1 MIMIFTPSFHRLSR
15 LLVLPGFLVIVLLGT
30 QTHAAEVS
38 LISTGTGVWTLTGN
52 DLNEVS
58 ALDIDMR
65 YDPGKLPKIT
75 VEQGGLLQ
83 GAMSVINDQT
93 PGILRAAS
101 VTGKQF
107 ERNGTILILRSPLP
121 GAELIP
127 MTLKIRATD
136 KNGQP
141 VPIAVRN
148 NTPLLAPENN
158 LTKTALSTD
167 SNHSGSTGSITF
179 PSAPPET
186 PETPETPESRIS
198 IENEPPLPPT
208 VQVAPAIPGQAENI
222 PLPEKEFHSQE
233 SIIAALVK
241 LGPAATVGALKTI
254 FTSPGKDAR
263 VRQTPPVVFAD
274 GRSKVSLMLN
284 KSASTNRPSIGVQGC
299 RLAEIEDAGDA
310 GWQIHL
316 LTVAGAWP
324 AKILL
329 LGDNELVEFP
339 LVIVPQIE
347 SIPRNLMD
355 NAAIPALDL
364 DQDGQHTPLDDY
376 LLIGNL
382 LAHPPVD

>member
-1 MIMIFTPSFHRLSR
+1 MNMIFTRNLHRLSR
-15 LLVLPGFLVIVLLGT
+15 LLVLPGFLTIVLLGT

-38 LISTGTGVWTLTGN
+38 LISTGTGVWTLTAN

-65 YDPGKLPKIT
+65 YDPGKLPNVK

-107 ERNGTILILRSPLP
+107 DRSGTILILRSPLP

-136 KNGQP
+136 KKGQP
-141 VPIAVRN
+141 VPIVVRN
-148 NTPLLAPENN
+148 NTPLMAPENN
-158 LTKTALSTD
+158 LTKTALSSD
-167 SNHSGSTGSITF
+167 SNHSGSSGSVTF

-186 PETPETPESRIS
+186 PEPRI
-198 IENEPPLPPT
+198 IVENEPPLPPT
-208 VQVAPAIPGQAENI
+208 VQAAPAIPVQTENI

-241 LGPAATVGALKTI
+241 LGPTATVGALKTI

-299 RLAEIEDAGDA
+299 RLAEIEDAGDE

-316 LTVAGAWP
+316 HTVAGAWP

-339 LVIVPQIE
+339 LVIVPEIE

-382 LAHPPVD
+382 LATPFP

>member
-1 MIMIFTPSFHRLSR
+1 MIMVFTRSLHRLSR
-15 LLVLPGFLVIVLLGT
+15 LLVPTGFLAIFLLGAQT
-30 QTHAAEVS
+30 QAAEIS
-38 LISTGTGVWTLTGN
+38 LISAGPGVWTVTAKG
-52 DLNEVS
+52 LNEVS

-65 YDPGKLPKIT
+65 YDPSKLPKVT

-83 GAMSVINDQT
+83 GAISVINDQT

-107 ERNGTILILRSPLP
+107 DRSGTILIIRSPIP

-127 MTLKIRATD
+127 MTLKIRGTD
-136 KNGQP
+136 KNGQA
-141 VPIAVRN
+141 VPIVVRN
-148 NTPLLAPENN
+148 NTPLLTPEND
-158 LTKTALSTD
+158 LTKTALSSE
-167 SNHSGSTGSITF
+167 SNHSGSSGSISLPSA
-179 PSAPPET
+179 PSAPPEI
-186 PETPETPESRIS
+186 PDPQISVESD
-198 IENEPPLPPT
+198 PPLPPI
-208 VQVAPAIPGQAENI
+208 VQVAPAIPVQAENT

-241 LGPAATVGALKTI
+241 LGPDATVGAVKAI
-254 FTSPGKDAR
+254 FTSTAKDAR
-263 VRQTPPVVFAD
+263 VQQIPPVVFAD
-274 GRSKVSLMLN
+274 GRSKVSLMLS
-284 KSASTNRPSIGVQGC
+284 KSVSTNRPSIGVQGC
-299 RLAEIEDAGDA
+299 RLAEIEDAGDE
-310 GWQIHL
+310 GWQINL
-316 LTVAGAWP
+316 LTVAGDWP

-339 LVIVPQIE
+339 LVIIPQIE

-382 LAHPPVD
+382 LATPLP